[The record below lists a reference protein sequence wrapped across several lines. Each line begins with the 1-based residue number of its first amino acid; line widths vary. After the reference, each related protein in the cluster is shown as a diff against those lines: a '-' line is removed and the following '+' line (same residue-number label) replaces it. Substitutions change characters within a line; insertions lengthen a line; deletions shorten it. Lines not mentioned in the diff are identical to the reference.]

1 MEYIKLKKGTKE
13 PLNRHQFYNNI
24 DELEDAAIVLDNY
37 KDVVFIDFDGLK
49 DNKNCEDRI
58 IKGILETYPCSLVVE
73 TTRGKH
79 LYYKTKR
86 KLKQW
91 TAGFL
96 NISVQCDG
104 KMGNAYAVIKQY
116 GVVRSHTGDLSFD
129 TLTDLPDILLPMY
142 VGKDIENLCGLKEGQ
157 GRHNKL
163 LRHLCQVRVNYDNV
177 DIEAIAEFINN
188 YVFDEALPQEEIN
201 NVVKSSLDY
210 DIKVKVN
217 EAAPN
222 YSQKGRFIN
231 SVCKEILDKYDI
243 HITDNQI
250 YYKYNN
256 RYNNEPKKLMEL
268 IYDEYEFSRGEYE
281 DILFQL
287 RVIGKKEQ
295 QEKSIIA
302 LRNGAIIDGA
312 FVPNCKEFSSIYLDV
327 NYNENAY
334 DKEVDNFLQFITNNE
349 ESTEK
354 NDLRL
359 VIEEMIGHC
368 LMTKNFPHKIFLLV
382 GNGANGKSTLL
393 NTLFSLF
400 GDLATNVPIKRLERD
415 DYVAR
420 LTNKLVNISDDVDF
434 NYIKSSQNIKTLA
447 SGDIVVGREL
457 YSKPYTFKNKATM
470 IFSMNELVIFADKT
484 YGMERRLCIIPFEN
498 KVKKADPSIL
508 DRLTSDNSKSYLL
521 RLGLEGMKRI
531 VNNKYQLTNSEVINA
546 VIKNYLAENDSVYS
560 FIEYSNVEL
569 EDQPF
574 SEVYTKYSIYCN
586 ENEFIPYKKNNFSRK
601 LKTKGY
607 ITKVKTINGRSLRVL
622 VKEMSNQ

>member
-1 MEYIKLKKGTKE
+1 
-13 PLNRHQFYNNI
+13 
-24 DELEDAAIVLDNY
+24 
-37 KDVVFIDFDGLK
+37 
-49 DNKNCEDRI
+49 
-58 IKGILETYPCSLVVE
+58 
-73 TTRGKH
+73 
-79 LYYKTKR
+79 
-86 KLKQW
+86 
-91 TAGFL
+91 
-96 NISVQCDG
+96 
-104 KMGNAYAVIKQY
+104 
-116 GVVRSHTGDLSFD
+116 
-129 TLTDLPDILLPMY
+129 
-142 VGKDIENLCGLKEGQ
+142 
-157 GRHNKL
+157 
-163 LRHLCQVRVNYDNV
+163 
-177 DIEAIAEFINN
+177 
-188 YVFDEALPQEEIN
+188 
-201 NVVKSSLDY
+201 
-210 DIKVKVN
+210 
-217 EAAPN
+217 
-222 YSQKGRFIN
+222 
-231 SVCKEILDKYDI
+231 
-243 HITDNQI
+243 
-250 YYKYNN
+250 
-256 RYNNEPKKLMEL
+256 MEL
-268 IYDEYEFSRGEYE
+268 IYDEYEFTRGEYE
-281 DILFQL
+281 EILFQL

-302 LRNGAIIDGA
+302 LRNGAIVDGV
-312 FVPNCKEFSSIYLDV
+312 FVQNCEEFSSIYLDV

-334 DKEVDNFLQFITNNE
+334 DKEVDKFLQFITSNE

-400 GDLATNVPIKRLERD
+400 GNSATNVPIKRLERD

-546 VIKNYLAENDSVYS
+546 VIKNYLVENDSVYS

>member
-91 TAGFL
+91 TDGFL

-104 KMGNAYAVIKQY
+104 KMGNAYAVIKQN
-116 GVVRSHTGDLSFD
+116 GIVRNHIGDLSFD

-142 VGKDIENLCGLKEGQ
+142 VGKDIENLCGLKDGQ

-163 LRHLCQVRVNYDNV
+163 LRHLCQVKANYDEV
-177 DIEAIAEFINN
+177 DIKGIAEFINK
-188 YVFDEALPQEEIN
+188 YVFDDALSDEELN
-201 NVVKSSLDY
+201 NIIKSSLNY
-210 DIKVKVN
+210 DIEAVVK
-217 EAAPN
+217 ESEQN
-222 YSQKGRFIN
+222 YSKKARFIN
-231 SVCKEILDKYDI
+231 SICKEITNKYNI
-243 HITDNQI
+243 HIADNQI
-250 YYKYNN
+250 YYKDNN
-256 RYNNEPKKLMEL
+256 RYNSDTKKLMEL
-268 IYDEYEFSRGEYE
+268 IYDEYEFTRGEYE
-281 DILFQL
+281 EILFQL

-302 LRNGAIIDGA
+302 LRNGAIVDGV
-312 FVPNCKEFSSIYLDV
+312 FVQNCEEFSSIYLDV

-334 DKEVDNFLQFITNNE
+334 DKEVDNFLQFITSNE

-400 GDLATNVPIKRLERD
+400 GNSATNVPIKRLERD

-470 IFSMNELVIFADKT
+470 IFSMNELVVFADKT

-498 KVKKADPSIL
+498 KVKKTDPSII

-521 RLGLEGMKRI
+521 KLGLEGMKRI
-531 VNNKYQLTNSEVINA
+531 VNNKYQLTNSEIINI

-560 FIEYSNVEL
+560 FIEYGNVEL
-569 EDQPF
+569 EEQPF
-574 SEVYTKYSIYCN
+574 SEVYTKYSTYCD

-601 LKTKGY
+601 LKTRGY
-607 ITKVKTINGRSLRVL
+607 ITKIKTINGKSLRVL